1 MTTSR
6 LALPIAA
13 VAALIAAT
21 TTVASP
27 SVLFS
32 QSGGRATTQAHSA
45 GTADITLR
53 TGHRSVLA
61 FEQRPGRRTGTLAEK
76 FFVGL
81 WRGTFRTDPPNALLT
96 GVDAAGR
103 NHRVIVRISHANRT
117 ADGVRY
123 RVRTLRGEL
132 PPTLSPANLMIDSV
146 PTSAVT
152 AAALAYVAGNSSR
165 VAAYEPL
172 INALWFP
179 QQLTVAAPLDITVTL
194 ANPLTFTVTPA
205 TPVTTITAGTLTLEP
220 GAQIVFIS
228 LNAVSLTFPPASP
241 GPCWAPVGLVFAAQ
255 SVPSVGDPAPL
266 EPVTTHAWSQ
276 GGGPCML
283 QWLVPAP
290 PQPKW
295 LTPINRFGP
304 PPTGIP
310 TTFTSRATLTNTN
323 DVPLVF
329 SGVQLLVD

>member
-1 MTTSR
+1 MTISR

-13 VAALIAAT
+13 VAALIAAPT
-21 TTVASP
+21 TMASP

-32 QSGGRATTQAHSA
+32 QSGGMATTQAHSA
-45 GTADITLR
+45 RTADITLH

-76 FFVGL
+76 YFVGL
-81 WRGTFRTDPPNALLT
+81 WRGTFRTDAPNALLT
-96 GVDAAGR
+96 GVDGAGR

-123 RVRTLRGEL
+123 RVRTLRGDL

-152 AAALAYVAGNSSR
+152 AAALAYMIGTSSR
-165 VAAYEPL
+165 VATYEPL
-172 INALWFP
+172 INAMWFP
-179 QQLTVAAPLDITVTL
+179 QRPTVIAPQNITVTPG
-194 ANPLTFTVTPA
+194 NPLTIIPD
-205 TPVTTITAGTLTLEP
+205 PVTTINAGVVTIEP
-220 GAQIVFIS
+220 DAQIVFMS
-228 LNAVSLTFPPASP
+228 PNAINLTFQP
-241 GPCWAPVGLVFAAQ
+241 GAQVPCWASAGLVFAAQ

-266 EPVTTHAWSQ
+266 TPVTTNAWSE
-276 GGGPCML
+276 GGGVCLL

-290 PQPKW
+290 PAPVYP
-295 LTPINRFGP
+295 TPVNRAGP
-304 PPTGIP
+304 PPMVTP

-323 DVPLVF
+323 DAPLVLY
-329 SGVQLLVD
+329 GVHLQVD